1 MQQQQNFVANSRKI
15 LESNLFEECL
25 MDLVFLQNQA
35 NVSAKFQDVI
45 DPIFYDCLQL
55 YTYLG
60 NDLP

>member
-1 MQQQQNFVANSRKI
+1 MANSRKI

-25 MDLVFLQNQA
+25 MDLVFLQNKA
-35 NVSAKFQDVI
+35 NVTAKFQDVI
-45 DPIFYDCLQL
+45 DPIFFDCLQL